1 MFLSKCTLVYHKTQ
15 HVVYPIVLC
24 RHGAGGSGG
33 GGGGGGGGFTMY
45 IGAECGGII
54 KLICT

>member
-1 MFLSKCTLVYHKTQ
+1 MCSCQSVHLFTTKPNMWYIPLYYAGMGLE
-15 HVVYPIVLC
+15 
-24 RHGAGGSGG
+24 GA